1 MEEMTKTKRVKLRL
15 SDESLDIDVVD
26 VFITDESHVI

>member
-1 MEEMTKTKRVKLRL
+1 MEEITKTKRVKLRL
-15 SDESLDIDVVD
+15 SDDSLDIDVLD